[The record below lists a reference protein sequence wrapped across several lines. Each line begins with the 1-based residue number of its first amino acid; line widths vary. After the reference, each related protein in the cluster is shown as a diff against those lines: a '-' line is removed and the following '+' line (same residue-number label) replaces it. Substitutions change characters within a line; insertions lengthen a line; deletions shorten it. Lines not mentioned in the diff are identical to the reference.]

1 MRKFELDLEYIKK
14 NDYVAISNLF
24 IMKIV
29 IYIYIII
36 KNYYIY
42 I

>member
-24 IMKIV
+24 IMKII
-29 IYIYIII
+29 IYIYILL
-36 KNYYIY
+36 
-42 I
+42 